1 MRPPAGAQI
10 YAPEFPPKMEW
21 LNVAFLRMVGF
32 VDRNAVLIEFFD
44 TARINSHRTLP
55 YLQGWNARYA
65 DHGLRVIGVHSP
77 GYSFGRDRD
86 TVERA
91 AEAMGVT
98 HPVLLDPDY
107 RVWKLY
113 GNQGWPGRYLFDQR
127 GLLRYIHY
135 GEGDY
140 RATEE
145 AIVELLG
152 EIEGNEFDAP
162 EPLLP
167 AAPRGRRGRA
177 AGAPDRRRGAAGRPG
192 PAGAG
197 RRLDRGRG
205 LPGGRR
211 GRRHGRGALA
221 GRRGLRGAV
230 GHRGAGAARDG
241 RDGHGRSR
249 RDYACTASSSRLRA
263 RVPAS
268 RSWRRLAWTRTATP
282 AATQAVAPAT
292 RGRGNRRPQATPA
305 PPAPSGSASGA

>member
-1 MRPPAGAQI
+1 
-10 YAPEFPPKMEW
+10 MEW

-55 YLQGWNARYA
+55 YLQGWQARYA
-65 DHGLRVIGVHSP
+65 EHGLRVIGVHTP

-86 TVERA
+86 TVARA

-140 RATEE
+140 AAAEE

-152 EIEGNEFDAP
+152 EIEGVELDAP
-162 EPLLP
+162 APLMALRPEDEEGAVLEPQTADVALP
-167 AAPRGRRGRA
+167 A
-177 AGAPDRRRGAAGRPG
+177 
-192 PAGAG
+192 
-197 RRLDRGRG
+197 DRGRLALTGDWIEGEDYLEATAQGATAEVQWQGGEAYAVLSGTVEPG
-205 LPGGRR
+205 LQESDGTITADGAGLRLHGFQFTPSPPGG
-211 GRRHGRGALA
+211 
-221 GRRGLRGAV
+221 
-230 GHRGAGAARDG
+230 
-241 RDGHGRSR
+241 S
-249 RDYACTASSSRLRA
+249 
-263 RVPAS
+263 
-268 RSWRRLAWTRTATP
+268 
-282 AATQAVAPAT
+282 
-292 RGRGNRRPQATPA
+292 
-305 PPAPSGSASGA
+305 

>member
-55 YLQGWNARYA
+55 YLQGWHARYA
-65 DHGLRVIGVHSP
+65 DHGLRVIGVHTP

-91 AEAMGVT
+91 AESMGIT

-152 EIEGNEFDAP
+152 EIEGNEFDPP

-167 AAPRGRRGRA
+167 LRPEDAEGVLLEAQTADVALPA
-177 AGAPDRRRGAAGRPG
+177 DQDR
-192 PAGAG
+192 AGAG
-197 RRLDRGRG
+197 RRMDRGRG
-205 LPGGRR
+205 LPGGDCC
-211 GRRHGRGALA
+211 RRHGLGALA

-230 GHRGAGAARDG
+230 GHRGAGAAPDG
-241 RDGHGRSR
+241 RDDHRRSR
-249 RDYACTASSSRLRA
+249 GPSPPRLPVHAQGALRHRIPASSALA
-263 RVPAS
+263 LAHQGFVPAS
-268 RSWRRLAWTRTATP
+268 LACGPQDAWT
-282 AATQAVAPAT
+282 
-292 RGRGNRRPQATPA
+292 
-305 PPAPSGSASGA
+305 

>member
-1 MRPPAGAQI
+1 MWEPCARPQEPRSTRPSSRPRWSGSTWPSCA
-10 YAPEFPPKMEW
+10 W
-21 LNVAFLRMVGF
+21 SGF

-55 YLQGWNARYA
+55 YLQGWHARYA

-91 AEAMGVT
+91 AQSMGIT

-152 EIEGNEFDAP
+152 EIEGTELDPP

-167 AAPRGRRGRA
+167 LRPEDAEGVLLEAQTADVALPADQDRLALAGGWTEGEDYLEATA
-177 AGAPDRRRGAAGRPG
+177 AGATAAVRWQGGEAYAVLSGTAEPG
-192 PAGAG
+192 LHRTDGTVTAEAP
-197 RRLDRGRG
+197 
-205 LPGGRR
+205 
-211 GRRHGRGALA
+211 
-221 GRRGLRGAV
+221 GLRL
-230 GHRGAGAARDG
+230 
-241 RDGHGRSR
+241 HGFQF
-249 RDYACTASSSRLRA
+249 
-263 RVPAS
+263 
-268 RSWRRLAWTRTATP
+268 TP
-282 AATQAVAPAT
+282 KAP
-292 RGRGNRRPQATPA
+292 
-305 PPAPSGSASGA
+305 

>member
-55 YLQGWNARYA
+55 YLQGWHARYA
-65 DHGLRVIGVHSP
+65 DHGLRVIGVHTP

-91 AEAMGVT
+91 AQSMGIT

-152 EIEGNEFDAP
+152 EIEGNEFDAARAAAA
-162 EPLLP
+162 

-177 AGAPDRRRGAAGRPG
+177 AGGPDRRRGAAGRPG
-192 PAGAG
+192 PRGAG
-197 RRLDRGRG
+197 RRMDRGRG
-205 LPGGRR
+205 LPGGDCC
-211 GRRHGRGALA
+211 RRHGLGALA
-221 GRRGLRGAV
+221 GRRGVRGAV
-230 GHRGAGAARDG
+230 GRRGAGAAPDG
-241 RDGHGRSR
+241 RDGDR
-249 RDYACTASSSRLRA
+249 RGGGPSPARLPVHAQGA
-263 RVPAS
+263 R
-268 RSWRRLAWTRTATP
+268 
-282 AATQAVAPAT
+282 
-292 RGRGNRRPQATPA
+292 
-305 PPAPSGSASGA
+305 GSASRRPRRSRWRHQGAVPAA